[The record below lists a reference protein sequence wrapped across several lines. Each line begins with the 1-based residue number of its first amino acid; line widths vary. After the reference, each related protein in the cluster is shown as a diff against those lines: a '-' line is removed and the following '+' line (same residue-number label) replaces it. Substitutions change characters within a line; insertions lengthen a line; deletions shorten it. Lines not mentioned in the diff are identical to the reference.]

1 MCGIN
6 GIYGLE
12 GLSHPEGIVQ
22 RMNDAMA
29 HRGPDAGAVHRDGNI
44 AFGHRR
50 LSIIDLSE
58 AGNQPFFSADGRYMI
73 VYNGELYNYI
83 ELKEELKNFEF
94 KTDTDTEVILAA
106 YQTWG
111 RACLQRFNGMFAF
124 AIWDKEKSKLLIARD
139 RMGIKPLY
147 YAQVNH
153 HFIFASEI
161 RSILKSD
168 LVERKLSKNG
178 LVDYLRYQ
186 TVHQPNTLVEG
197 INSLPSGHYIEII
210 DNEQSMAPY
219 WEANKQYNHL
229 AANQGIKEV
238 KETIRTTLS
247 DSVRIRMRAD
257 VPFGA
262 FLSGGI
268 DSSIIVGLMAEQSSH
283 PVKTFTVTFDESEFS
298 EAAFAATIAEKF
310 GTEHTDI
317 RLKASQFLEMLPDA
331 LQAIDHPS
339 GDGPNTWIVSKVTKE
354 AGVTMA
360 LSGLGG
366 DELFAGYP
374 VFKQY
379 STMMER
385 KWLMSFPPNI
395 RRMGSSLLKAAKPGV
410 SSDKIAEILDQ
421 DYLDLEHAYPISRLI
436 YLDDRIAKI
445 LGTRELPENAI
456 RKMMRENVAFGSPGF
471 EMPFL
476 SKISF
481 GEMFGY
487 MQHTLLRDTDQ
498 MSMAHALEVRVPF
511 LDHRLVEYVL
521 GVNDRMKYPHTPKKL
536 LVESFAELLP
546 PEVVNRPKMGFTLP
560 WSLWMK
566 NELKEFCETRLQE
579 LGARPQF
586 DTRELFSL
594 WEQFLND
601 DKRISWSRIWPL
613 VVLEDW
619 MQKNEIN

>member
-1 MCGIN
+1 MCGIS
-6 GIYGLE
+6 GIHGLE
-12 GLSHPEGIVQ
+12 GLSEPSVIVNK
-22 RMNDAMA
+22 MNDALK
-29 HRGPDAGAVHRDGNI
+29 HRGPDAGAVHIQGNV

-50 LSIIDLSE
+50 LSIIDLSD
-58 AGNQPFFSADGRYMI
+58 AGNQPFFSQDGRYMM
-73 VYNGELYNYI
+73 VFNGELYNYL
-83 ELKEELKNFEF
+83 ELKEELKDTNF
-94 KTDTDTEVILAA
+94 KTDCDTEVVLAA

-111 RACLQRFNGMFAF
+111 RACLQRFNGFFAF
-124 AIWDKEKSKLLIARD
+124 AIWDQEKSKLLLARD

-147 YAQVNH
+147 YAEVGPRL
-153 HFIFASEI
+153 IFASEI
-161 RSILKSD
+161 RSILKSG
-168 LVERKLSKNG
+168 LVEKKLSEAG

-186 TVHQPNTLVEG
+186 TVHQPNTLVDG
-197 INSLPSGHYIEII
+197 IKTLPSGHFLEIL
-210 DNEQSMAPY
+210 DNEQTLAPY

-229 AANQGIKEV
+229 AANQSLDEV
-238 KETIRTTLS
+238 KSTIRTTLE
-247 DSVRIRMRAD
+247 DSVKLRMRAD

-268 DSSIIVGLMAEQSSH
+268 DSSIIVGLMAKQSSL
-283 PVKTFTVTFDESEFS
+283 PVKTFTVSFDESEFS
-298 EAAFAATIAEKF
+298 EAAFAKTIADKF
-310 GTEHTDI
+310 GTDHTEI
-317 RLKASQFLEMLPDA
+317 RLKAANFLEMLPNA
-331 LQAIDHPS
+331 LNAIDHPS

-354 AGVTMA
+354 AGITMA

-385 KWLMSFPPNI
+385 KWIMSFPPNI
-395 RRMGSSLLKAAKPGV
+395 RRMGSGLLKAVKPGV
-410 SSDKIAEILDQ
+410 SADKIGEILDQ
-421 DYLDLEHAYPISRLI
+421 DYLDLEHAYPVSRLI
-436 YLDDRIAKI
+436 FLDDKIAKI
-445 LGTRELPENAI
+445 LNTKQLPENTI
-456 RKMMRENVAFGSPGF
+456 RKLMRESVAFGSPGF

-481 GEMFGY
+481 GELFGY

-521 GVNDRMKYPHTPKKL
+521 GVNDRMKYPHSPKKL
-536 LVESFAELLP
+536 LVDSFEDLLP

-566 NELKEFCETRLQE
+566 NELKEFCETKLEE
-579 LGARPQF
+579 LGSRDQF
-586 DTRELFSL
+586 NTRELFML

-601 DKRISWSRIWPL
+601 DKRVSWSRIWPL